1 MRNHAQL
8 WLIDQ
13 LINNWSLLK
22 LRQVKLNFR
31 NTLHSLVRG
40 ESKGGSNLLEDLK
53 KLSPKKDM
61 GEDQLLKEA
70 LTRVD
75 AKVFKLQV
83 MATIEAWEDVE
94 QRDRLKIL
102 EKWRQ

>member
-1 MRNHAQL
+1 M
-8 WLIDQ
+8 DQ
-13 LINNWSLLK
+13 LINHWSLLK
-22 LRQVKLNFR
+22 LRQDKLNFR

-40 ESKGGSNLLEDLK
+40 ESKGGGSNLLLEELK